1 MSAARRVV
9 LVTGASSGIGLA
21 CARDL
26 AAAGFAVV
34 AGSRG
39 SAGLETI
46 ARAGGS
52 GVVGVRL
59 DVTDAASIAAA
70 VAVAETM
77 ADGRGLAGLVNN
89 AGLTAIGPLEAAS
102 LAAVRELFEVNVF
115 GVLAVT
121 QAALPALRRGRGRIV
136 NIGSIAGRSALPF
149 MGSYSASKHAVEA
162 LTDALRVE
170 VHPWGIDVA
179 IVNAGAIDTP
189 ILDKALASSTDGEAA
204 AAPDLRRLYAVGSAS
219 MRRAIEASSRAAL
232 PVSRMTRAVIHALTA
247 TRPRTRYLVGPEARQ
262 RVLLKWLPD
271 RLHDWAVRRVI
282 GLA

>member
-204 AAPDLRRLYAVGSAS
+204 AAPDLQRLYADGSAS

-247 TRPRTRYLVGPEARQ
+247 TRPRTCYLVGAEARQ
-262 RVLLKWLPD
+262 RALLKWLPD

>member
-46 ARAGGS
+46 ARAGGP

-204 AAPDLRRLYAVGSAS
+204 AAPDLRRLYADGSAS
-219 MRRAIEASSRAAL
+219 MRRAIEASSRTAL
-232 PVSRMTRAVIHALTA
+232 PVARMTRAVIHALTA